1 MFMKS
6 NGPTKSQES
15 DYISSNKSG
24 LSRILSAEIL
34 DQITIKQ
41 NEFGKKGFF
50 VFLNKW
56 NNWFFILGNTK
67 FMVFSK
73 NFQDPLAR
81 TLCTLLI
88 EASYTIS
95 SVLYCK

>member
-1 MFMKS
+1 MVLPSHKRVITY
-6 NGPTKSQES
+6 PL
-15 DYISSNKSG
+15 ISLE

-34 DQITIKQ
+34 DQITVKQ
-41 NEFGKKGFF
+41 KEFGKKGFF

-56 NNWFFILGNTK
+56 NNWFFVLGNTK

-73 NFQDPLAR
+73 NFRDPLAR

-95 SVLYCK
+95 SVWYCK